1 MRLAAVCTVLAVC
14 AIVVVGDPTQAGP
27 AGPVEIRLGHGFAAE
42 EQFWLMAAR
51 PDITPN
57 QGRLYTLRL
66 TAFRASDDRLRAYE
80 AGQIDGGTIPGPTA
94 LFAAEQGVPL
104 RLVAS
109 ISKEVPGGNWHN
121 TTFLALEASGIR
133 APRDLRGRR
142 IGIVGFK
149 TSTELWSRAALEAS
163 GLDPN
168 RDVSFVIVPFPA
180 MGEAL
185 RARRIDVG
193 AFPNPFAHLEQVRGG
208 VTVVYTSKTGVPF
221 EEELLVIFLRPEFI
235 ERHREAVRAF
245 LRDFVAATR
254 WYLANPREARQALLD
269 RRFVTIPP
277 AVYFD
282 MQDWYRDP
290 SARISFDF
298 LRRMQELHLKLGWQQ
313 KPVDVRR
320 LVDNSMLPY

>member
-1 MRLAAVCTVLAVC
+1 MRRAAVCAVLAVLGVL
-14 AIVVVGDPTQAGP
+14 AVGGPMQAGP

-42 EQFWLMAAR
+42 EQLWLMAAR

-57 QGRLYTLRL
+57 QGKLYTLRL

-80 AGQIDGGTIPGPTA
+80 AGQIDGGTLSGPTA
-94 LFAAEQGVPL
+94 LFAAEQGLPF

-121 TTFLALEASGIR
+121 TTFLALEASGLR
-133 APRDLRGRR
+133 SPRDLRGKR

-149 TSTELWSRAALEAS
+149 TATELWSRAAVETA

-193 AFPNPFAHLEQVRGG
+193 AFPNPFLHLELMRGG

-221 EEELLVIFLRPEFI
+221 EEELLMIFLRPEFI
-235 ERHREAVRAF
+235 ERNREALRAF

-254 WYLANPREARQALLD
+254 WYLANPREARQALID
-269 RRFVTIPP
+269 KRFVAIPP
-277 AVYFD
+277 AIYFD
-282 MQDWYRDP
+282 MQDYYRDP

-298 LRRMQELHLKLGWQQ
+298 LRRIQELHLKLGWQQ

>member
-1 MRLAAVCTVLAVC
+1 MKRLVMVLVMLLL
-14 AIVVVGDPTQAGP
+14 IIGGQRWTQAAP

-57 QGRLYTLRL
+57 QGKVYTLKY
-66 TAFRASDDRLRAYE
+66 TAFRASDDRMRAYE
-80 AGQIDGGTIPGPTA
+80 AGQLDGGTISGPTA
-94 LFAAEQGVPL
+94 LFAAEQGLPL
-104 RLVAS
+104 KLVAS

-121 TTFLALEASGIR
+121 TTFLALADSGIR
-133 APRDLRGRR
+133 SPRDLRGKR

-149 TSTELWSRAALEAS
+149 TATELWSRAAVDSA

-193 AFPNPFAHLEQVRGG
+193 TFPNPFLLLEETRGG
-208 VTVVYTSKTGVPF
+208 VVRVYTSKTGVPF
-221 EEELLVIFLRPEFI
+221 EEELLMIFLRPEFI
-235 ERHREAVRAF
+235 EKNREAVRAF
-245 LRDFVAATR
+245 LRDFVVATR

-269 RRFVTIPP
+269 KRFVAAPP
-277 AVYFD
+277 AVYFE
-282 MQDWYRDP
+282 MQDYYRDP
-290 SARISFDF
+290 TARISTDF
-298 LRRMQELHLKLGWQQ
+298 LRKMQELHLKLGWQS
-313 KPVDVRR
+313 KTLDVRK
-320 LVDNSMLPY
+320 LVDLSMLPY

>member
-1 MRLAAVCTVLAVC
+1 MRLVPVGLAILVLL
-14 AIVVVGDPTQAGP
+14 VVAFGPVQAGP

-57 QGRLYTLRL
+57 QGKLYTLKY

-80 AGQIDGGTIPGPTA
+80 AGQIDGGTITGNTA
-94 LFAAEQGVPL
+94 LFVAEQGVPL

-121 TTFLALEASGIR
+121 TTFLALADSGIR
-133 APRDLRGRR
+133 SPRDLKGKR

-149 TSTELWSRAALEAS
+149 TATELWSRAAVDSA

-193 AFPNPFAHLEQVRGG
+193 AFPNPFLHLEETRGG
-208 VTVVYTSKTGVPF
+208 VVRVYTSKTGVPF
-221 EEELLVIFLRPEFI
+221 EEELLMIFLRPEFI
-235 ERHREAVRAF
+235 EKNREAVRAF

-269 RRFVTIPP
+269 KRFVAAPP
-277 AVYFD
+277 AVYFE
-282 MQDWYRDP
+282 MQDYYRDP
-290 SARISFDF
+290 TARISTDF
-298 LRRMQELHLKLGWQQ
+298 LRRMQELHLKLGWQS
-313 KPVDVRR
+313 KTLDIRK
-320 LVDNSMLPY
+320 LVDLSMLPY